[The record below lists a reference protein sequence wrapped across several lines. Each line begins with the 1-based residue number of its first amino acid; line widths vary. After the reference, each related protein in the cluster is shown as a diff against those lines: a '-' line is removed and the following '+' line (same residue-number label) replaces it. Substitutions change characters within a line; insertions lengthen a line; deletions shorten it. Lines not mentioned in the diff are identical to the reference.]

1 MAGLFL
7 SLLLSPMTG
16 FMSTAL
22 AANAVSEYTL
32 DNGMKVV
39 VMEDHRAPVAVAQVW
54 YRVGSSYEHGGIT
67 GVSHVL
73 EHMMFKGTANHGSN
87 DYSRIISANG
97 GQDNAFT
104 SSDYTAYYAQIEAS
118 RLEVVLELE
127 ADRMRHA
134 TLDPMELKKELKVV
148 MEERRL
154 RTDDNPRALTH
165 EQFRATAYVA
175 SPARNPVIGWMN
187 DLKNL
192 DVDDVRSWYR
202 TWYAPNNAILVVVGD
217 VQPAQVHAL
226 ARKHFGPLRAETPP
240 DVKPRVEPEQLG
252 PRQIEVRQPAKLPYL
267 LMGFKVPS
275 RLTAEKDREW
285 EPYALEVLSEIL
297 DGGESARFGSNLTR
311 GAEIAS
317 SAGVSYDLYD
327 RLRTLFTFI
336 AVPREGHD
344 IDSLRAALLN
354 EVRKVAEEPIP
365 AAELARVKT
374 RAVASSVYERDSVM
388 GQAVQIGAME
398 AVGLGWRELDAYVE
412 RIDAVTAEQVRA
424 VARKYFVPER
434 MTVAV
439 LDPQP
444 LNDVDKGPLRGF
456 RGTK

>member
-1 MAGLFL
+1 MFAPLVAI
-7 SLLLSPMTG
+7 SS
-16 FMSTAL
+16 
-22 AANAVSEYTL
+22 AAWSANPVTEYTL
-32 DNGMKVV
+32 DNGMKLV

-54 YRVGSSYEHGGIT
+54 YRVGSSYEYGGIT

-73 EHMMFKGTANHGSN
+73 EHMMFKGTARYASN
-87 DYSRIISANG
+87 EYSQIISANG

-134 TLDPMELKKELKVV
+134 TLDPTELKKELKVV

-154 RTDDNPRALTH
+154 RTDDKPRALTH

-187 DLKNL
+187 DLENL
-192 DVDDVRSWYR
+192 DEDDVRDWYR

-217 VQPAQVHAL
+217 VQPEQVLAL

-240 DVKPRVEPEQLG
+240 DIKPRIEPEQLG
-252 PRQIEVRQPAKLPYL
+252 PRQIRVRQPAKLPYL
-267 LMGFKVPS
+267 LMGFKTPS
-275 RLTAEKDREW
+275 RLTAAADLDW

-297 DGGESARFGSNLTR
+297 DGGESARFGRNLTR

-327 RLRTLFTFI
+327 RLGPLFTLV
-336 AVPREGHD
+336 AVPREGQD
-344 IDSLRAALLN
+344 IDSLRAALLE
-354 EVRKVAEEPIP
+354 EVRKVAEDPIP
-365 AAELARVKT
+365 ADELARVKT

-388 GQAVQIGAME
+388 GQAIQIGAME
-398 AVGLGWRELDAYVE
+398 AVGLSWRELDDYVK
-412 RIDAVTAEQVRA
+412 RIDAISPEQVQA

-434 MTVAV
+434 MTVAI

-444 LNDVDKGPLRGF
+444 LADGGKRKLPGF
-456 RGTK
+456 RGTH